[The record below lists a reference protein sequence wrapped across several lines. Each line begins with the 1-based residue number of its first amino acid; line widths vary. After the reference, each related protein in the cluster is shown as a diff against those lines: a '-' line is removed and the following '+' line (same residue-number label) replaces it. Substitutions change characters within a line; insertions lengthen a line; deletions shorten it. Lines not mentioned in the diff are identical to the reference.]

1 MSQICEYCDDE
12 HDVSDTVFAIV
23 SHGFGHANKE
33 HKPFCSV
40 VCRTWW
46 RRRCSDDP
54 GAWEQPMQPGYQG
67 RLDRFR
73 DDHDDRDTRSE
84 SVSPAVAAR
93 PASESGRTETTA

>member
-1 MSQICEYCDDE
+1 MTQTCEYCGDE

-23 SHGFGHANKE
+23 SHGFGHANKD

-40 VCRTWW
+40 ECRTWW

-67 RLDRFR
+67 RLDRYVA
-73 DDHDDRDTRSE
+73 DDPDDTDADESAAPATIASSE
-84 SVSPAVAAR
+84 SAATVE
-93 PASESGRTETTA
+93 ADA